1 LQSNRIEKEDYLDL
15 KRKLVIVELLFESP
29 DVETERKDEILGK
42 IFADADLNE
51 AIATGSSK
59 KNTFMTYVP
68 SFLFPVPER
77 SADIEKRA
85 KFRSNKL
92 SDANFLGSLNDPSR
106 YGGDLAVEHISNA
119 LRLASIFFKDQ
130 IEKTCSRLCHKA
142 QHLQEE
148 ALKKQIDF
156 QNARQR
162 EAQFIDWRSAFLHE
176 FHSIQSDQT
185 PENQTQR

>member
-1 LQSNRIEKEDYLDL
+1 LHRIEKEDYRDL
-15 KRKLVIVELLFESP
+15 KRKLVTVELLFESP
-29 DVETERKDEILGK
+29 DVDMEKKHEILGK
-42 IFADADLNE
+42 IFADADFNE

-59 KNTFMTYVP
+59 KNTFMTLVFP
-68 SFLFPVPER
+68 SLFPER

-85 KFRSNKL
+85 KIKSNNL
-92 SDANFLGSLNDPSR
+92 SDANFLKSLNDPSR

-130 IEKTCSRLCHKA
+130 IEKSCSRLCHKA

-162 EAQFIDWRSAFLHE
+162 EAQYKDCRSAFLHE

-185 PENQTQR
+185 PENQTQK